1 MFNLKNKAC
10 QDIFKKETDINSELI
25 ECFKNN
31 LTVEEQCEKWNKTFY
46 KVLKKCFRKVRIV
59 NSKKKENV
67 ERKNLLLERI
77 RLKKELRMTNTSR
90 KDCHECKNLVIT
102 EEILKEHVSEHRSQT
117 VNDCNKCEETFVTNK
132 SLKTHDNIHTPE
144 NEFKCIKCSQTIK
157 SLVEKRIHQIEQV
170 LGENISEEY
179 RKEIVETLKILGD
192 DTYSING
199 SGRKQLWSLLKKNY
213 PKTNP
218 AIPVGKRN
226 NEGKIITDHV
236 QLKHLYLQTYL
247 HRLRNRPGNDDLEEI
262 RKFKMTLFETR
273 LKNSEVKKSDPWK
286 MEQLE
291 KVLKELKIDKA
302 RDPNGLINEIF
313 KEGIIGND
321 LKISLLAFFNKM
333 KANNY
338 IPEFVRNTNIA
349 TIYKGKGE
357 KCDLKNE
364 RGIFLVTVFRSI
376 LMKLIY
382 SDSYKDIDTSMSD
395 SQVGGRRGKNVRNH
409 IWVLNGVICDILS
422 SKKKK
427 AIDIQ
432 IFDFKQCFDSL
443 WLEEC
448 MNDIHTGGLTDDK
461 FALLYNV
468 NKSAKVVVKTPVGK
482 TEQGSIKHAII
493 QGDVYAPL
501 MCSKQ
506 VDTFGKEC
514 LEERKYLYKY
524 KGVVEIPPLG
534 MVDDLICISE
544 CGHKASM
551 INSFMNFKAKSSN
564 LAQKSARSYM

>member
-90 KDCHECKNLVIT
+90 NDCHECKNLVIT

-157 SLVEKRIHQIEQV
+157 SLVEKKIHQIEQV

-226 NEGKIITDHV
+226 NEGKMITDHV

-313 KEGIIGND
+313 KKGIIGND
-321 LKISLLAFFNKM
+321 LKISLLAFFN
-333 KANNY
+333 
-338 IPEFVRNTNIA
+338 R
-349 TIYKGKGE
+349 
-357 KCDLKNE
+357 
-364 RGIFLVTVFRSI
+364 
-376 LMKLIY
+376 
-382 SDSYKDIDTSMSD
+382 
-395 SQVGGRRGKNVRNH
+395 
-409 IWVLNGVICDILS
+409 
-422 SKKKK
+422 
-427 AIDIQ
+427 
-432 IFDFKQCFDSL
+432 
-443 WLEEC
+443 
-448 MNDIHTGGLTDDK
+448 
-461 FALLYNV
+461 
-468 NKSAKVVVKTPVGK
+468 
-482 TEQGSIKHAII
+482 
-493 QGDVYAPL
+493 
-501 MCSKQ
+501 
-506 VDTFGKEC
+506 
-514 LEERKYLYKY
+514 
-524 KGVVEIPPLG
+524 
-534 MVDDLICISE
+534 
-544 CGHKASM
+544 
-551 INSFMNFKAKSSN
+551 
-564 LAQKSARSYM
+564 